1 MYFMDGFTVCF
12 SEIDKKQGSSD
23 AEHESLKETLK
34 LLAKKK
40 DDLSEEKFE
49 LETEVEKG
57 KSLVD
62 QKNTE
67 VNMILKEIEASKN
80 EQATLEGDRYS
91 VICMLVCWM
100 VCVKINLK
108 KTMSYCCFLSR
119 RKITFC
125 IFLQTTGFCNYA

>member
-1 MYFMDGFTVCF
+1 MKD
-12 SEIDKKQGSSD
+12 
-23 AEHESLKETLK
+23 TLK

-80 EQATLEGDRYS
+80 EQATLEGDR
-91 VICMLVCWM
+91 
-100 VCVKINLK
+100 
-108 KTMSYCCFLSR
+108 
-119 RKITFC
+119 
-125 IFLQTTGFCNYA
+125 